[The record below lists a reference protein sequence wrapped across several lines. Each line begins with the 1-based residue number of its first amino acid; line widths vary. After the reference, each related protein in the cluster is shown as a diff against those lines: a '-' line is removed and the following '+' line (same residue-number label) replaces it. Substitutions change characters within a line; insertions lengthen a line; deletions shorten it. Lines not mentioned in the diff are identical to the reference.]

1 MSVLRDNL
9 QDCINAIQQLLDE
22 YPDDD
27 KALVKAAKEKW
38 PNKNNVCR
46 NLVIASQA
54 AGGLR
59 IGQEMG
65 GPNPDDDD
73 NTLTGKRPLSNEEPP
88 VI

>member
-9 QDCINAIQQLLDE
+9 KNCINAFQQLLDE

-38 PNKNNVCR
+38 PDKNDVRR
-46 NLVIASQA
+46 NLVIANQI

-59 IGQEMG
+59 IGTEKG

-73 NTLTGKRPLSNEEPP
+73 NTLTGKLPNSTGEPP